1 MTSDG
6 QAELAERA
14 VASDPMSVVDRS
26 GGRSVRRLRIK
37 RSGHGSTLRRFGHYC
52 RPVSAG
58 AANHVTLG
66 KLRTR
71 APRLV
76 QRPGLDT
83 RQQGAG

>member
-14 VASDPMSVVDRS
+14 VRSDPMSVVDRS
-26 GGRSVRRLRIK
+26 GGRSARRALM
-37 RSGHGSTLRRFGHYC
+37 SHSDHVSTLRRFGHYC

-66 KLRTR
+66 KLRAR
-71 APRLV
+71 VPRLV
-76 QRPGLDT
+76 QWPGGDT